1 MDFPEDLKYSK
12 EHEWVKVDGGTV
24 IIGITAHAQ
33 DELGDVVYVEAPEV
47 GSSVDAS
54 STFGVVESV
63 KAVSDLYAP
72 VSGKVIEVNS
82 RLEEEPELIN
92 TDPYNEAW
100 IIKVEMTDS
109 SELDALLT
117 SEEYSSYVGAEGN

>member
-12 EHEWVKVDGGTV
+12 EHEWVKVDGGIV

>member
-1 MDFPEDLKYSK
+1 MEFPEDLKYSK
-12 EHEWVKVDGGTV
+12 EHEWVKMNGDIA

-33 DELGDVVYVEAPEV
+33 DELGDVVYVEVPEV

-54 STFGVVESV
+54 GTFGVVESV

-72 VSGKVIEVNS
+72 VSGTIVEVNS

-92 TDPYNEAW
+92 SDPYNEAW
-100 IIKVEMTDS
+100 IIKVKMTDS
-109 SELDALLT
+109 AELDILLT
-117 SEEYSSYVGAEGN
+117 GEEYASYVGAEEK

>member
-12 EHEWVKVDGGTV
+12 EHEWVKVDGGIV

-54 STFGVVESV
+54 GTFGVVESV

>member
-1 MDFPEDLKYSK
+1 MDFPEDLKYSN

-54 STFGVVESV
+54 GTFGVVESV

>member
-12 EHEWVKVDGGTV
+12 EHEWVKVDGGMV

>member
-12 EHEWVKVDGGTV
+12 EHEWVKVDGGMV

-54 STFGVVESV
+54 GTFGVVESV

>member
-1 MDFPEDLKYSK
+1 MNFPENLKYSK
-12 EHEWVKVDGGTV
+12 EHEWVKVDGDIV

-54 STFGVVESV
+54 GTFGVVESV

-82 RLEEEPELIN
+82 RLEDEPELIN
-92 TDPYNEAW
+92 IDPYNEAW

>member
-1 MDFPEDLKYSK
+1 MEFPEDLKYSK
-12 EHEWVKVDGGTV
+12 EHEWVKVDGDIA

-33 DELGDVVYVEAPEV
+33 DELGDVVYVEAPEI

-54 STFGVVESV
+54 GTFGVVESV

-92 TDPYNEAW
+92 SDPYNEAW
-100 IIKVEMTDS
+100 IIKVEMSDS
-109 SELDALLT
+109 TELDALLT
-117 SEEYSSYVGAEGN
+117 GEEYASYVGAEGK